1 MVKRWTPVL
10 TLFLLAPLAAE
21 FLLGNLPITMLIA
34 LISLAPLYGGG
45 ALLIREVSRRLPLG
59 WTGIALLG
67 LAFAVV
73 QEAFVTGSLFDPR
86 YAAIPMTD
94 YAYLPGLGVSAW
106 WTVFVLT
113 LHSAWSVCAPIAVT
127 EALSDSREPWL
138 GRAGLGVAGA
148 LFAAGIVMSR
158 AFTASPHQPSTA
170 QLTGAAVGVAILIGA
185 AVLLGRRPV
194 PASARSAPAPLAVG
208 AFTLTTGSLFWAI
221 TLIAGPALAWP
232 TVAVHLVLAVAT
244 LVTLRQWSAGP
255 GWDRRH
261 LLAAAAGGLLTYAWH
276 GFAQPPAVPT
286 PPATDLAGDVLFA
299 AATVGMLLAAAVRLS
314 RTRNPAPAQSR

>member
-1 MVKRWTPVL
+1 MVKRWIPVL
-10 TLFLLAPLAAE
+10 SLFLLAPLVAE
-21 FLLGNLPITMLIA
+21 FLLGNLPVTMLIA

-45 ALLIREVSRRLPLG
+45 ALLIRELSRRLRLG

-73 QEAFVTGSLFDPR
+73 QEAFVTGSLFDPG
-86 YAAIPMTD
+86 YASIPMTD

-113 LHSAWSVCAPIAVT
+113 LHSAWSVCAPIAVI
-127 EALSDSREPWL
+127 EALSGSRDPWL
-138 GRAGLGVAGA
+138 GRAGLGAAAA

-158 AFTASPHQPSTA
+158 AFTASPHQPSAT
-170 QLTGAAVGVAILIGA
+170 QLIVAAASVAVLIGA
-185 AVLLGRRPV
+185 AALLGRRPSP
-194 PASARSAPAPLAVG
+194 PAPRNTPAPLAVG

-221 TLIAGPALAWP
+221 TLVAGPALAWP
-232 TVAVHLVLAVAT
+232 TVAVHLVLAGAT
-244 LVTLRQWSAGP
+244 LFTLRRWSAGA

-286 PPATDLAGDVLFA
+286 PAATDLAGDLLFA
-299 AATVGMLLAAAVRLS
+299 AATAGLLVFAAVRLG
-314 RTRNPAPAQSR
+314 RARNTSPA